1 MKRYS
6 NKLIMTVM
14 AGTALL
20 FSACQEGDNPIDFIN
35 DNETRGAI
43 LRTVSL
49 TSNELP
55 IGVENSQFS
64 GTFEVQ
70 DQEDGTLVDFVEVYV
85 GFRDNTPDNGGPGN
99 VPESLYETIDSST
112 FEVGEFGYPRF
123 DYELSLD
130 EMLDF
135 TGLEESDLFG
145 GDQFG
150 VRFEL
155 VLNDGR
161 RYSFADNTGTLT
173 GSFFASP
180 FLYTPNV
187 ICPVD
192 ATFFTGNYSITQL
205 SGSAPFGIGDGFTQ
219 PTVTV
224 VANGATNRTFGFSY
238 DPGGFDIAYT
248 MSIDLICGSFTNI
261 TGTINSGSLG
271 CDGTS
276 IGQTGSTTEITTYSA
291 VDGDEQ
297 FIITISDFKPDG
309 GCGGEYVAVLQLD
322 KL

>member
-20 FSACQEGDNPIDFIN
+20 FSACQVGDNPIDFIN
-35 DNETRGAI
+35 ENETRGAI
-43 LRTVSL
+43 LRTVEL

-55 IGVENSQFS
+55 IGVEESLFS

-85 GFRDNTPDNGGPGN
+85 GFRDNTDNNDGPGD
-99 VPESLYETIDSST
+99 VPESLFETIDAST
-112 FEVGEFGYPRF
+112 FEIGPNGLPRF
-123 DYELSLD
+123 DYSLTLA
-130 EMLDF
+130 EMLSF
-135 TGLEESDLFG
+135 TGLDEADLFG
-145 GDQFG
+145 GDQFSL
-150 VRFEL
+150 RFEL

-161 RYSFADNTGTLT
+161 RYSFEDNTGTLT
-173 GSFFASP
+173 GSFFRSP

-192 ATFFTGNYSITQL
+192 ESFFTGEYSITQL
-205 SGSAPFGIGDGFTQ
+205 TGSAPFGIGDGFTQ
-219 PTVTV
+219 PSVTVT
-224 VANGATNRTFGFSY
+224 ANGATNRTFGFTY

-248 MSIDLICGSFTNI
+248 MSIDLICGAFANI
-261 TGTINSGSLG
+261 SGTINSGSLG

-276 IGQTGSTTEITTYSA
+276 IGSTGSTTATTTYSA
-291 VDGDEQ
+291 AGGDDQ
-297 FIITISDFKPDG
+297 FIITINDFQPDG
-309 GCGGEYVAVLQLD
+309 GCGGTYEAVLQLD